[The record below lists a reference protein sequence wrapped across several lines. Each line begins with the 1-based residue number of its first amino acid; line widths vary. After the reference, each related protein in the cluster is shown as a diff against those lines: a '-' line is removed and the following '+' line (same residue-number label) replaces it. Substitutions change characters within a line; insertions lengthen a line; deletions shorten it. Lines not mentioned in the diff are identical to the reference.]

1 MRFSCRFASFSVRE
15 TLDVVRKHAAYLCA
29 FASACIVGSRR
40 TIRILFRIGFL
51 ASRLGWGMVLSSSAT
66 AHLFYVVRSCLP
78 GSAAHCAREPHAAPI
93 IYQPRRL
100 MYASQPAT
108 AEGERVVCLDV
119 CRRMSESSRLSV
131 VWHVTLPRGLSTLR
145 NGCSRVEGSSGLAG
159 RIGCSTLVYW
169 ERRSV
174 APVSRKCRHRLSPP
188 PPRQHAFIPRC
199 VSRAMSLGRIRF
211 RDRKPCAPRLDGW
224 ARCDGWT
231 IASSLH
237 CTRLTRRRQFHRRS
251 VAPCRCIVVFPFVH
265 ALSRRWMT

>member
-1 MRFSCRFASFSVRE
+1 
-15 TLDVVRKHAAYLCA
+15 
-29 FASACIVGSRR
+29 
-40 TIRILFRIGFL
+40 
-51 ASRLGWGMVLSSSAT
+51 MVLSSSAT

-78 GSAAHCAREPHAAPI
+78 GSVAQCAREPYAAPV

-100 MYASQPAT
+100 MYASQAAS
-108 AEGERVVCLDV
+108 AEGKRVVCLDV

-188 PPRQHAFIPRC
+188 PPRPRACIIPRC

-211 RDRKPCAPRLDGW
+211 RDRKSCAPRFAWVGPTWSVLLHCIVPVSRVVASFIVAPW
-224 ARCDGWT
+224 RHVA
-231 IASSLH
+231 ASS
-237 CTRLTRRRQFHRRS
+237 
-251 VAPCRCIVVFPFVH
+251 
-265 ALSRRWMT
+265 